1 MNDHNTITSEQLL
14 DRLTW
19 RYATK
24 QFAPNRKINAR
35 DWATIEE
42 ALRLTRRFSR
52 IAQGLSRHVDW
63 RHRQSHGGD
72 GPRRLGAKPGLYL
85 AHRTRMRSHAI
96 KACSKRR
103 FRVPLCR

>member
-24 QFAPNRKINAR
+24 QFDPNRKINAR

-42 ALRLTRRFSR
+42 ALWLTRRFSR

-63 RHRQSHGGD
+63 RHRQSHG
-72 GPRRLGAKPGLYL
+72 
-85 AHRTRMRSHAI
+85 
-96 KACSKRR
+96 
-103 FRVPLCR
+103 